1 MGQLRFVNT
10 CQAIDTQDIET
21 VKAKQDARRKE
32 VETGI
37 VNMCKKSRQN
47 INECISKVLT
57 ALREQIVSEITLD
70 EERKKNNPVQNSNAV
85 SMKKKDGSNNVCEKL
100 NFPSGM
106 TYGHRSNLRKQCAKF
121 LRFAY
126 LVDFLSL

>member
-10 CQAIDTQDIET
+10 CQAIDTQDLET
-21 VKAKQDARRKE
+21 VKMKQDARRKE

-57 ALREQIVSEITLD
+57 ALRENIVSEITLD
-70 EERKKNNPVQNSNAV
+70 EERKKNNKRTS
-85 SMKKKDGSNNVCEKL
+85 SSSC
-100 NFPSGM
+100 
-106 TYGHRSNLRKQCAKF
+106 
-121 LRFAY
+121 
-126 LVDFLSL
+126 